1 MAHFV
6 LLCVGSKTQLV
17 NAVNH
22 FTQIVAALYAVFQ
35 LAENFANLVF
45 NSDGTLGT

>member
-1 MAHFV
+1 MGAE
-6 LLCVGSKTQLV
+6 TQLV

-35 LAENFANLVF
+35 FAENLANLVF
-45 NSDGTLGT
+45 NGVGTFGT